1 MPVRTLS
8 TVRRSVAACA
18 FAAVTALVAAALLT
32 AAALVP
38 APLPAIPLL
47 ILLCIACPMVA
58 ACELPDAVAVLR
70 RERRRGREDR
80 AHEILRRQLDAL
92 PEREHPLGL

>member
-8 TVRRSVAACA
+8 PLCRSLVACG
-18 FAAVTALVAAALLT
+18 FAAVTAIVAAGLLT

-38 APLPAIPLL
+38 APLPAIPFL
-47 ILLCIACPMVA
+47 IVVCIAGPMVA

-70 RERRRGREDR
+70 RERRHGREAR
-80 AHEILRRQLDAL
+80 AHDVLLRELAAL
-92 PEREHPLGL
+92 PERDHPLGL

>member
-8 TVRRSVAACA
+8 PLCRSLVACG
-18 FAAVTALVAAALLT
+18 FAAVTAIVAAGLLT

-38 APLPAIPLL
+38 APLPAIPFL
-47 ILLCIACPMVA
+47 IVVCIAGPMVA

-70 RERRRGREDR
+70 RERRRARVAR
-80 AHEILRRQLDAL
+80 AHEVLLRDLEAL